1 MHSALS
7 ISAADPRPMYLQIM
21 EQIRQRI
28 ALGDWPAGH
37 ELPSI
42 RALAVDTQVSVI
54 TVKRAYLELE
64 REGLILTRHG
74 RGSFVSDNV
83 ELATSRQQ
91 DQLAEHLA
99 AAAELARQLGLSS
112 TELEKRL
119 RAALRGGERSQS

>member
-42 RALAVDTQVSVI
+42 RTLAVDTQVSVI

-83 ELATSRQQ
+83 ELASSRQQ

-99 AAAELARQLGLSS
+99 AAAEIARQLGLSS

-119 RAALRGGERSQS
+119 RAALRGRERSQP